1 MKKTAL
7 NMKGFGLQTNFTAQ
21 IVDVG
26 KEFYYFIEKN
36 NSNNITHHII
46 GYPPLCK
53 NWVMGLIEE
62 IFYFLEVFKNVSDK
76 IINN

>member
-36 NSNNITHHII
+36 
-46 GYPPLCK
+46 
-53 NWVMGLIEE
+53 
-62 IFYFLEVFKNVSDK
+62 
-76 IINN
+76 